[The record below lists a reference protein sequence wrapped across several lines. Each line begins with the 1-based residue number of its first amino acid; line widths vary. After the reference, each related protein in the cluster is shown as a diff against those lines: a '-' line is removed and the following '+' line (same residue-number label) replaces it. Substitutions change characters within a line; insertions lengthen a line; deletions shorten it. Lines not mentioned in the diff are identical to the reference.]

1 MRSGQKRYF
10 SLHCTLLSIHVGQV
24 PKQTPSSTLVWF
36 KWTRKQTVFR
46 GFKCWHTVSLRCS
59 PKFISFLSVAGEKSS
74 QRKVRWSRLSACH
87 VAAAPITF
95 RNHIHE
101 TFFFFFLATRSWA
114 VQDVSKMS
122 LARQKD
128 VNWTCSVCKNRLC
141 AVRSL
146 VSDKVLAEGHWH
158 KRIIDANVTER
169 LFRVQFLCTR

>member
-101 TFFFFFLATRSWA
+101 TFFFFFFGNKKLSSSRC
-114 VQDVSKMS
+114 VENVSGKAERCKLDMFS
-122 LARQKD
+122 LQEPI
-128 VNWTCSVCKNRLC
+128 VCCQIAGQWQGSGWRTL
-141 AVRSL
+141 
-146 VSDKVLAEGHWH
+146 
-158 KRIIDANVTER
+158 T
-169 LFRVQFLCTR
+169 